1 MKQVETGNSA
11 TEDSG
16 KLKNAFFIQQETF
29 CGSAVPD
36 QAFYVLAV
44 NS

>member
-1 MKQVETGNSA
+1 MKQVETENSA

-16 KLKNAFFIQQETF
+16 KLKNAFFAQQESF
-29 CGSAVPD
+29 CGSAVAD

>member
-1 MKQVETGNSA
+1 MKQVETENSA

-16 KLKNAFFIQQETF
+16 KLKNAFFAQQETF
-29 CGSAVPD
+29 CGSAVAD